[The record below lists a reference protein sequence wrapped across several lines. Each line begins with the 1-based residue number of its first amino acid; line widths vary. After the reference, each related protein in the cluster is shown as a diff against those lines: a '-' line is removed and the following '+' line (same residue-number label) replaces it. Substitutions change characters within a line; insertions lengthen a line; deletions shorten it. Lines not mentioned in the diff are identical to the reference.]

1 MKEMRTVSVMKRR
14 LTPGLVLRIVL
25 ESNCEDEP
33 VIGV

>member
-14 LTPGLVLRIVL
+14 LTPGLVFRIVL